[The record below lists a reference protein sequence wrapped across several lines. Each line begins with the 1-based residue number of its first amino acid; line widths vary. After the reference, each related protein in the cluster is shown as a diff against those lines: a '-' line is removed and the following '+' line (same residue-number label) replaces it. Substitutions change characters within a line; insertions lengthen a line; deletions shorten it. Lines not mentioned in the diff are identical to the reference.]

1 MLITV
6 SFLFLVDGKPSSQ
19 IVPLLRDEN
28 EKAAVT
34 MGTPVMPTAM
44 DFPQPCHGAPHE
56 VWVKLLIYH
65 SFTYTCH
72 SNSKLW

>member
-1 MLITV
+1 MSTK

-28 EKAAVT
+28 EKQAVT

-44 DFPQPCHGAPHE
+44 DFPQPCHGAPRE
-56 VWVKLLIYH
+56 VWVKLLI
-65 SFTYTCH
+65 
-72 SNSKLW
+72 